1 MPRKGEG
8 PCAARP
14 ARFMPTDAPVPSQP
28 RPAGGWLRVIAGV
41 MVGILLGGA
50 AGYFHAMRE
59 ARPQDAVV
67 ISTQQAEAQAD
78 AMRQQATQLRYTQS
92 QLDTA
97 DGELV
102 IERAAREELE
112 TQLRAAQA
120 EVGRVRDQLAFY
132 EQLLPAGPEGS
143 VDIRGVQIDREGG
156 GLRYKVLLM
165 RSGRNGGTPFAGAL
179 RFQATGVLK
188 GETVTVDLAPMQVK
202 AEVGPVTTTGESTS
216 AASLALQFDQYQR
229 SQGILAVPEGFV
241 PESVTVSVLEGETVR
256 ASRSVKLEL

>member
-1 MPRKGEG
+1 MPADPSYSPPRLARNGLVRL
-8 PCAARP
+8 CAA
-14 ARFMPTDAPVPSQP
+14 M
-28 RPAGGWLRVIAGV
+28 LLGV
-41 MVGILLGGA
+41 LLGGA
-50 AGYFHAMRE
+50 AGFFHARKLY
-59 ARPQDAVV
+59 RPQDAVV
-67 ISTQQAEAQAD
+67 ISARQAEEQED
-78 AMRQQATQLRYTQS
+78 TMRQQATQLRYTRG

-102 IERAAREELE
+102 IERSARQELE
-112 TQLRAAQA
+112 AQLHAAQA

-132 EQLLPAGPEGS
+132 EQLLPPGPEGS

-179 RFQATGVLK
+179 RFQATGILK

-202 AEVGPVTTTGESTS
+202 AESGPVTATGDNIA

-241 PESVTVSVLEGETVR
+241 PESVTISVLEGETVR

>member
-1 MPRKGEG
+1 
-8 PCAARP
+8 
-14 ARFMPTDAPVPSQP
+14 MPTDPSARLQP
-28 RPAGGWLRVIAGV
+28 RATHGAIVRLFAMLLLGV
-41 MVGILLGGA
+41 LLGGA
-50 AGYFHAMRE
+50 AGFFHARHLY
-59 ARPQDAVV
+59 RPQDAVV
-67 ISTQQAEAQAD
+67 ISVQQAEAQD
-78 AMRQQATQLRYTQS
+78 EAMRQQATQLRYIRG

-102 IERAAREELE
+102 IERSARQELE
-112 TQLRAAQA
+112 TQLHAAQA

-132 EQLLPAGPEGS
+132 EQLLPPGPEGS

-165 RSGRNGGTPFAGAL
+165 RSGRNGATPFAGAL
-179 RFQATGVLK
+179 RFQATGALK
-188 GETVTVDLAPMQVK
+188 GETVTVELAPMQVK
-202 AEVGPVTTTGESTS
+202 AEIGPVTATGENLA

>member
-1 MPRKGEG
+1 MPVDSASPG
-8 PCAARP
+8 P
-14 ARFMPTDAPVPSQP
+14 QP
-28 RPAGGWLRVIAGV
+28 RSLSGMLRVLAG
-41 MVGILLGGA
+41 LLIGVLVGGA
-50 AGYFHAMRE
+50 AGYGYALRQ

-67 ISTQQAEAQAD
+67 ISRQQAEEQAE
-78 AMRQQATQLRYTQS
+78 AMRQQGAQLRYTQG

-102 IERAAREELE
+102 IERAARQELE
-112 TQLRAAQA
+112 TQLRTAQA

-165 RSGRNGGTPFAGAL
+165 RSGRNGGASFAGAL

-188 GETVTVDLAPMQVK
+188 GETVTVELAPMQVK
-202 AEVGPVTTTGESTS
+202 AETGPVSATAAAESTS
-216 AASLALQFDQYQR
+216 AALLALQFDQYQR
-229 SQGILAVPEGFV
+229 SQGILAIPEGFV

-256 ASRSVKLEL
+256 ATRSVKLEL

>member
-1 MPRKGEG
+1 MSV
-8 PCAARP
+8 
-14 ARFMPTDAPVPSQP
+14 DAPSSHPPS
-28 RPAGGWLRVIAGV
+28 RPAGGMLRIFAGLLIGV
-41 MVGILLGGA
+41 LLGGA
-50 AGYFHAMRE
+50 VGYGYALRQ
-59 ARPQDAVV
+59 ARPPDALV
-67 ISTQQAEAQAD
+67 ISTQQAEAQAE
-78 AMRQQATQLRYTQS
+78 AMRQQSAQLRYTQS

-102 IERAAREELE
+102 IERSARQELE
-112 TQLRAAQA
+112 TQLRVVQA

-188 GETVTVDLAPMQVK
+188 GETVTVDLAPMQVR
-202 AEVGPVTTTGESTS
+202 AETGPVTATGETTT

>member
-1 MPRKGEG
+1 MSADSSAPLSSGSPR
-8 PCAARP
+8 
-14 ARFMPTDAPVPSQP
+14 
-28 RPAGGWLRVIAGV
+28 GWLRLFAGLLIGV
-41 MVGILLGGA
+41 LLGSS
-50 AGYFHAMRE
+50 AGYFYARQLY
-59 ARPQDAVV
+59 RPQDAVV
-67 ISTQQAEAQAD
+67 ITSQQASDQEE
-78 AMRQQATQLRYTQS
+78 AMRQQTTQLRYTRG

-112 TQLRAAQA
+112 AQLLTAQA
-120 EVGRVRDQLAFY
+120 ELGRVRDQLAFY
-132 EQLLPAGPEGS
+132 EQLLPPGPEGS
-143 VDIRGVQIDREGG
+143 VDIRSVQIERDGG

-202 AEVGPVTTTGESTS
+202 AETGPVTVTGESTS

-229 SQGILAVPEGFV
+229 SQGMLAVPEGFV
-241 PESVTVSVLEGETVR
+241 PENVTVSVLEGETVR
-256 ASRSVKLEL
+256 ATRSVKLEL

>member
-1 MPRKGEG
+1 MLRI
-8 PCAARP
+8 
-14 ARFMPTDAPVPSQP
+14 V
-28 RPAGGWLRVIAGV
+28 AGLLIGV
-41 MVGILLGGA
+41 LLGGA
-50 AGYFHAMRE
+50 VGYGYALRV
-59 ARPQDAVV
+59 ARPPDALV
-67 ISTQQAEAQAD
+67 ISTQQAEAQAE
-78 AMRQQATQLRYTQS
+78 AMRQQNAQLRYTQS

-102 IERAAREELE
+102 IERSARQELE
-112 TQLRAAQA
+112 TQLRVAQA

-202 AEVGPVTTTGESTS
+202 AETGPVTTTGETTT

>member
-1 MPRKGEG
+1 MLLLG
-8 PCAARP
+8 
-14 ARFMPTDAPVPSQP
+14 VLV
-28 RPAGGWLRVIAGV
+28 GGIAGF
-41 MVGILLGGA
+41 
-50 AGYFHAMRE
+50 FHARQLY
-59 ARPQDAVV
+59 RPQDAVV
-67 ISTQQAEAQAD
+67 ISVQQAEAQD
-78 AMRQQATQLRYTQS
+78 EAMRQQATQLRYIRG
-92 QLDTA
+92 QLDKA

-102 IERAAREELE
+102 IERSARQELE
-112 TQLRAAQA
+112 TQLHAAQA
-120 EVGRVRDQLAFY
+120 ELGRVRDQLAFY
-132 EQLLPAGPEGS
+132 EQLLPPGPEGS
-143 VDIRGVQIDREGG
+143 VDIRSMQIDREGG

-202 AEVGPVTTTGESTS
+202 AEAGPVTATGENLT

-229 SQGILAVPEGFV
+229 SQGILAVPDGFV

>member
-1 MPRKGEG
+1 MLRI
-8 PCAARP
+8 
-14 ARFMPTDAPVPSQP
+14 V
-28 RPAGGWLRVIAGV
+28 AGLLIGV
-41 MVGILLGGA
+41 LLGGA
-50 AGYFHAMRE
+50 VGYGYALRQ
-59 ARPQDAVV
+59 ARPPDALV
-67 ISTQQAEAQAD
+67 ISTQQAEAQAE
-78 AMRQQATQLRYTQS
+78 AMRQQNAQLRYTQS

-102 IERAAREELE
+102 IERSARQELE
-112 TQLRAAQA
+112 TQLRVAQA

-179 RFQATGVLK
+179 RFQATGVFK

-202 AEVGPVTTTGESTS
+202 AETGPVTTTGETTT

>member
-1 MPRKGEG
+1 MGWRLSAAAFLHSMPVDSS
-8 PCAARP
+8 A
-14 ARFMPTDAPVPSQP
+14 TSQP
-28 RPAGGWLRVIAGV
+28 RPAGGLLRVLAGLL
-41 MVGILLGGA
+41 VGVLLGGSL
-50 AGYFHAMRE
+50 GYFYAQRQ
-59 ARPQDAVV
+59 ARPQDVVV
-67 ISTQQAEAQAD
+67 ISTAQAEAQQEAV
-78 AMRQQATQLRYTQS
+78 RQQATQLRYTQG

-120 EVGRVRDQLAFY
+120 DVGRVRDQLAFY
-132 EQLLPAGPEGS
+132 EQLLPPGPEGS

-165 RSGRNGGTPFAGAL
+165 RSGRNGGSPFAGAL
-179 RFQATGVLK
+179 RFQATGILK

-202 AEVGPVTTTGESTS
+202 AETGPVTATGETTT

-241 PESVTVSVLEGETVR
+241 PESVTVSVLEGDTVR
-256 ASRSVKLEL
+256 ASRSIKLEL

>member
-1 MPRKGEG
+1 MSVDPS
-8 PCAARP
+8 ARP
-14 ARFMPTDAPVPSQP
+14 QP
-28 RPAGGWLRVIAGV
+28 RATHGALARLVAMLLLGA
-41 MVGILLGGA
+41 LLGGA
-50 AGYFHAMRE
+50 AGFFHAR
-59 ARPQDAVV
+59 ALYRPQDAIV
-67 ISTQQAEAQAD
+67 ISAQQAEAQD
-78 AMRQQATQLRYTQS
+78 EAMRQQATQLRYIRG

-102 IERAAREELE
+102 IERSARQELE

-132 EQLLPAGPEGS
+132 EQLLPPGPEGS

-165 RSGRNGGTPFAGAL
+165 RSGRNGATPFAGAL

-188 GETVTVDLAPMQVK
+188 GETVTVDLAPMQVR
-202 AEVGPVTTTGESTS
+202 AETGPVAPTGENLA

-229 SQGILAVPEGFV
+229 SQGLLAVPDGFV

-256 ASRSVKLEL
+256 ATRSVKLEL